1 MDVVWS
7 RWRSCGWQ
15 RLTNPVAWTHDHA
28 FTLIWRARREG
39 GATVCADTLQ
49 GNHGR
54 KGELLERRVFH
65 RISDSDFTTR
75 RHISCAQEIRRRI
88 MTRLDAWDVGKH
100 QMLMEETK
108 RTWKQYLSASWQEEL
123 EEQRAMTSQ
132 LLSCVGKM
140 WIAVRWIMEQEK
152 GGITASWPLFKD
164 GVSCARCDS
173 IGASQRASSIIHYN
187 GMLSGSS
194 SGDGLAGLDVGH
206 HIWGGTENFQ
216 RGRTGRDGLGD
227 TTELDLVIWGG
238 QRTPMGDCWFLH
250 GVARKSPSILGR
262 VYGHNGREVNWNQ

>member
-1 MDVVWS
+1 MLSGLDGGVADGSVWQTRWHELTIMPSHWYDAPGGKAGQRFVRTLSREITDVRESYWNGECFIVFQTVILQHAVTSHVRRKSGGASWRGWMPGTWGNTRCWWRKPNAPENS
-7 RWRSCGWQ
+7 TSLPPGRRNWRS
-15 RLTNPVAWTHDHA
+15 
-28 FTLIWRARREG
+28 
-39 GATVCADTLQ
+39 
-49 GNHGR
+49 
-54 KGELLERRVFH
+54 
-65 RISDSDFTTR
+65 S
-75 RHISCAQEIRRRI
+75 
-88 MTRLDAWDVGKH
+88 
-100 QMLMEETK
+100 
-108 RTWKQYLSASWQEEL
+108 
-123 EEQRAMTSQ
+123 EQWLSQ

-173 IGASQRASSIIHYN
+173 IGASQRASSIIHDT